1 MLACQYLACVCGSS
15 HSSNAGDSLRS
26 GHPRVPGL
34 QMPDTKRFREVAS
47 QKWSCSELKE
57 GRKQLVSVKREALT
71 REELEARVKDG
82 R

>member
-1 MLACQYLACVCGSS
+1 
-15 HSSNAGDSLRS
+15 
-26 GHPRVPGL
+26 
-34 QMPDTKRFREVAS
+34 MPDTKRFREVAS